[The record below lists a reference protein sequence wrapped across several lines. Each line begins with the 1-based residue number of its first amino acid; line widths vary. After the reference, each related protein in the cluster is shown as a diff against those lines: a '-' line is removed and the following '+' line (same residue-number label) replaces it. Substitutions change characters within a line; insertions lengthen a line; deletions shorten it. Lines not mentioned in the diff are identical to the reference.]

1 MPSRNAGL
9 SVGVLREALRAEVE
23 AATLRQVARLVG
35 MSPSG
40 LQKFLD
46 GAHPHGATRRRLER
60 WHVLHGPGRLQA
72 GLGGGR
78 ALAVLHAL
86 VQDLAPAR
94 HRAVMEQLLESMEQ
108 AYLSARL
115 PRPEWLEE
123 LRDEL
128 ARDARA

>member
-1 MPSRNAGL
+1 MPSRNADL
-9 SVGVLREALRAEVE
+9 SVGVLRQALRAEVE
-23 AATLRQVARLVG
+23 AATLRQVARQVG

-40 LQKFLD
+40 LQKLLD
-46 GAHPHGATRRRLER
+46 GAHPRGATRRRVER
-60 WHVLHGPGRLQA
+60 WYVLHGPGRLRV
-72 GLGGGR
+72 GLGGGT
-78 ALAVLHAL
+78 ALTVVHAL

-94 HRAVMEQLLESMEQ
+94 HRPVMEQLLESMEQ

-128 ARDARA
+128 SRDLRA